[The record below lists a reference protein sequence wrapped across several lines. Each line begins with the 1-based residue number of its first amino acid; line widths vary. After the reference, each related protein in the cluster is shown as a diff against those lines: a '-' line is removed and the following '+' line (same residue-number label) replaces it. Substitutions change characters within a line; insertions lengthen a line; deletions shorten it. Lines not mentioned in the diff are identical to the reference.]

1 MSAELFSISEL
12 YSTSPAYPPAPPR
25 MRNLG
30 SAIFLAAVADYC
42 SLDQEAHDHA
52 ELFLYPQTQDWQ
64 DHYDW
69 AVALL
74 EGLNPEWLRESLDQS
89 RLKWD
94 EQRCAR
100 MRGRPLSPMSPKP
113 KGGRG

>member
-1 MSAELFSISEL
+1 MSAELFFMPGL
-12 YSTSPAYPPAPPR
+12 YSTGPAYPPAEPR

-30 SAIFLAAVADYC
+30 SAIFLAAIADYR

-64 DHYDW
+64 DHYEW

-74 EGLNPEWLRESLDQS
+74 QGLNPEWLRDALDQS
-89 RLKWD
+89 KLKWD
-94 EQRCAR
+94 GERSAR
-100 MRGRPLSPMSPKP
+100 MRAKRPSRKNLN
-113 KGGRG
+113 

>member
-1 MSAELFSISEL
+1 MSAELFVMPEL
-12 YSTSPAYPPAPPR
+12 YSTGPAYPPTQPK

-30 SAIFLAAVADYC
+30 SAILLAAIADYR
-42 SLDQEAHDHA
+42 SLDQEAHEHA

-69 AVALL
+69 AVSLL
-74 EGLNPEWLRESLDQS
+74 EGVNPEWLRDSLDQS

-94 EQRCAR
+94 AERSAR
-100 MRGRPLSPMSPKP
+100 MRATRPSRKNLN
-113 KGGRG
+113 

>member
-1 MSAELFSISEL
+1 MSAELFFMPDL
-12 YSTSPAYPPAPPR
+12 YSTGPAYPPAEPR

-30 SAIFLAAVADYC
+30 SAIFLAAIADYR

-74 EGLNPEWLRESLDQS
+74 ERLNPEWLRDALDQS
-89 RLKWD
+89 KLRWD
-94 EQRCAR
+94 LERSTR
-100 MRGRPLSPMSPKP
+100 MRGRS
-113 KGGRG
+113 GHRERI

>member
-1 MSAELFSISEL
+1 MSAELFSMPAL
-12 YSTSPAYPPAPPR
+12 YSTGPAYPPTQPR

-30 SAIFLAAVADYC
+30 SAIFLAAIADYR

-74 EGLNPEWLRESLDQS
+74 ERLNPEWLRDALDQS
-89 RLKWD
+89 KLKWD
-94 EQRCAR
+94 LERSAR
-100 MRGRPLSPMSPKP
+100 MRAKRPARKNFN
-113 KGGRG
+113 